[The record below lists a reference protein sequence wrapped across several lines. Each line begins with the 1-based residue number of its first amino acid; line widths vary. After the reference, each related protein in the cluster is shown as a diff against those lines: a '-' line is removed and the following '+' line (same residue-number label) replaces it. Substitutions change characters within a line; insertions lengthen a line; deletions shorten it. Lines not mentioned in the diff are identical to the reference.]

1 MYGLQRL
8 LFGPLRPIEIEQL
21 YERGWIAATEWLF
34 ALSIFREEFG
44 VSYMAIFI
52 LLFVSKVWG
61 WMVDGRLET
70 LEQQNPA
77 HATTFHTRL
86 VTATLINVLLPLRM
100 ANYCLDEAVYGI
112 RPGVMTMFTF
122 EFGILLIGAASTAF
136 RYSLWAYEHRIIQQ
150 QMAQRIQELR
160 AAAVESGAP
169 MPAAADL
176 DVHELD
182 LPGWEGKGSVQFAL
196 DIGTGESARKDIVP
210 QDYVC

>member
-34 ALSIFREEFG
+34 ALSIFRDDFG
-44 VSYMAIFI
+44 VSYVAIFI

-77 HATTFHTRL
+77 NATKFHSRL
-86 VTATLINVLLPLRM
+86 VAATVINVLLPLRM
-100 ANYCLDEAVYGI
+100 ASYCFDEAIYGF

-122 EFGILLIGAASTAF
+122 EFGILLIGSISTAL
-136 RYSLWAYEHRIIQQ
+136 RYSLWAYEYRIIQK
-150 QMAQRIQELR
+150 QMAQRMQEMR
-160 AAAVESGAP
+160 AEAAESGLP
-169 MPAAADL
+169 LPAEADL

-182 LPGWEGKGSVQFAL
+182 LPGWEAKSSVQFAL
-196 DIGTGESARKDIVP
+196 DIGTGGLILSYLRVK
-210 QDYVC
+210 C